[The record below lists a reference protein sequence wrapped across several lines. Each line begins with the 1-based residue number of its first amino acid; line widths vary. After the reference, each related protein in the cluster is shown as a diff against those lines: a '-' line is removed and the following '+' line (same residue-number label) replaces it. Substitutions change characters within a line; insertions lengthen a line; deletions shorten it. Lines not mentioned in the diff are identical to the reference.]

1 MEHGLPA
8 RGAKDGVAWYET
20 DNIAVQTMLTII
32 AMTPHSKPHV
42 VIVGGGIGGLFA
54 AKNGA
59 CS

>member
-1 MEHGLPA
+1 
-8 RGAKDGVAWYET
+8 
-20 DNIAVQTMLTII
+20 MLTII

-42 VIVGGGIGGLFA
+42 VVGGGGIGGLFA

>member
-1 MEHGLPA
+1 MACRPEAPGTALL
-8 RGAKDGVAWYET
+8 WYET
-20 DNIAVQTMLTII
+20 DNIAVETMLTII

-59 CS
+59 CL